1 MPFPRATGCQKYQ
14 FQYFTDDALTSS
26 GFSIPSVTESLLL
39 KVHNYVLQCSEL
51 HSPHPISSLGFAHLV
66 PPLPRLSGVFSPL
79 CLASPLPGPLAVS
92 ASWTAHAQ
100 HLAPSSLSSGHSHVG
115 SAPLPLSTC
124 RESTTVLTIPKN
136 GQLPPLCLWPDRRL
150 SQATCCVPITP
161 TASSTRRA
169 LPRCGSP
176 PLGCM
181 RAAGHAKR
189 TSVMILTAASIDY
202 YETCL

>member
-26 GFSIPSVTESLLL
+26 GFSIPSATESLLL

-100 HLAPSSLSSGHSHVG
+100 HLASQLPVLGAQPCGLSP
-115 SAPLPLSTC
+115 SAPEHLQG
-124 RESTTVLTIPKN
+124 IHHGAHYPKK
-136 GQLPPLCLWPDRRL
+136 W
-150 SQATCCVPITP
+150 T
-161 TASSTRRA
+161 TASSLPLARQKTFTGHMLRA
-169 LPRCGSP
+169 HHTHGLQHQEGTATLRVTSPRVYE
-176 PLGCM
+176 
-181 RAAGHAKR
+181 GHWTCKEDFCND
-189 TSVMILTAASIDY
+189 SYSSIY
-202 YETCL
+202 RLL